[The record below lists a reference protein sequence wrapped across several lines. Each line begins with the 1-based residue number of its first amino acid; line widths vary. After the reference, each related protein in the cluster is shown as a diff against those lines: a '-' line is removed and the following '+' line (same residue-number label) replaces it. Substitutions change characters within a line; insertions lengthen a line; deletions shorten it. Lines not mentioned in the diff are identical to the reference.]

1 MDLAVHNLA
10 QYYFSAGCFEIST
23 FIFSMILILTYKR
36 KKHTLEEVNNINCEN
51 TCKREIAKT
60 LDERKCQEFNTKL
73 EKCKNIYPLGTYDD
87 MRKDLCA

>member
-1 MDLAVHNLA
+1 
-10 QYYFSAGCFEIST
+10 
-23 FIFSMILILTYKR
+23 MILILTYKR